1 MFRKG
6 FIVLVTLVALTAS
19 SGASW
24 AFSLF
29 VDSAPRQKYN
39 SSAYN
44 TAAYD
49 SWWSDTK
56 SGIFGGTFVNM
67 ANSANPANWG
77 TTNFDIRDMVQYDL
91 PDFGRQLNFIFWL
104 PDESV
109 ATMTGIFERAMII
122 FDNMSGG
129 ILFDWDKPEF
139 WEDDPSIGLIGT
151 VGFALDASGIPA
163 AELDEYITY
172 LGSTQGDVIF
182 GARRLDS
189 NGGVIEEKYVAATYA
204 PVPEPSTFLLLGAGL
219 VGFGLLRRNKRS

>member
-29 VDSAPRQKYN
+29 VDSAPSQVYN
-39 SSAYN
+39 SS
-44 TAAYD
+44 AYD

-67 ANSANPANWG
+67 ANSANPANRG
-77 TTNFDIRDMVQYDL
+77 TNNFDIRDMVQYNL

-104 PDESV
+104 PDQSV
-109 ATMTGIFERAMII
+109 ASMNGIFERAMII

-129 ILFDWDKPEF
+129 ILFDWFKPEF
-139 WEDDPSIGLIGT
+139 WEDDPSNGLIGT
-151 VGFALDASGIPA
+151 VGFAWDAIGFTTQSD
-163 AELDEYITY
+163 LDEYITN

-182 GARRLDS
+182 GARQLDS
-189 NGGVIEEKYVAATYA
+189 NGDVIEEKYVAAAYA

-219 VGFGLLRRNKRS
+219 IGVGLLRRNKIS